1 MTPSAPAGLPEV
13 KRYIAQYQPQDNA
26 GPEVATMVLASEHD
40 ARIAGLEAQLD
51 AAREALLGLLCE
63 MALDYTLPRY
73 EVWQIT
79 TGAVDAARDAL
90 KALDAASQPDIA
102 AEGAGKTGGEQA

>member
-13 KRYIAQYQPQDNA
+13 KRYAAQYQPQDNA

-51 AAREALLGLLCE
+51 AARGALQGMIEVSDATIDTRTCSKK
-63 MALDYTLPRY
+63 TLRN
-73 EVWQIT
+73 IN
-79 TGAVDAARDAL
+79 AARAVL
-90 KALDAASQPDIA
+90 AASQPGIA